1 LKFDNGGSI
10 DIMFSI
16 RSAADVA
23 STGET
28 VNPVVYVG
36 AALLLAAAA
45 AFVANRKLA
54 KKES

>member
-1 LKFDNGGSI
+1 
-10 DIMFSI
+10 MFSI

-45 AFVANRKLA
+45 GFVVNKRFAE
-54 KKES
+54 KES